1 MVMFTIGLA
10 LSTASHDQ
18 GGTYHEKESSSGGH
32 CRVFNTDNA
41 QLNLGA
47 YQVQSSTEKSMNR
60 EISIARPVT

>member
-1 MVMFTIGLA
+1 MVMFTIGPA
-10 LSTASHDQ
+10 LSTASLDQ

-32 CRVFNTDNA
+32 CRVFNTDDA

-60 EISIARPVT
+60 GVSIARPVT